1 MITPKS
7 LFTIEGRI
15 GRQDYLIVQIG
26 LFFSQ
31 FVLMTFY
38 SIIIQSSASLQGLLS
53 LTAIP
58 LILGLIWISLAAQI
72 KRWHDVDKSG
82 FWCFIVLVPI
92 LGALYAIY
100 KNFFVKGTTGPN
112 RFGSDP
118 LGEIEA
124 TRPQPLPPL

>member
-7 LFTIEGRI
+7 LFAFEGRI
-15 GRQDYLIVQIG
+15 GRQDFLIVQIC
-26 LFFSQ
+26 LFFGN

-38 SIIIQSSASLQGLLS
+38 SIIIQLSSILQGLLS

-58 LILGLIWISLAAQI
+58 IILGLVWISLAAQI

-92 LGALYAIY
+92 LGALYAFY

-118 LGEIEA
+118 LGERE
-124 TRPQPLPPL
+124 TTKPQPLPPL